1 MAAADEEHRDPDG
14 FLYMTYAGENTFG
27 FGGMTISE
35 EPPEAFDE
43 RSRVPMLPAIGGSG
57 GPACSAPSVE
67 LRLHAQLVDT
77 QAAEAAGAAGGK
89 EDGGLHATVVELLR
103 LDRYAQEMMCL
114 VEEEKQ
120 QQEEARI
127 KAAKAVEEARRAK
140 LAEAS
145 ARFAMMFSRQWV
157 QECAHMLYRDAA
169 SLATRDAVSALCSMS
184 QIETVTP
191 RTVG

>member
-1 MAAADEEHRDPDG
+1 
-14 FLYMTYAGENTFG
+14 
-27 FGGMTISE
+27 
-35 EPPEAFDE
+35 
-43 RSRVPMLPAIGGSG
+43 MLPVIGGSG